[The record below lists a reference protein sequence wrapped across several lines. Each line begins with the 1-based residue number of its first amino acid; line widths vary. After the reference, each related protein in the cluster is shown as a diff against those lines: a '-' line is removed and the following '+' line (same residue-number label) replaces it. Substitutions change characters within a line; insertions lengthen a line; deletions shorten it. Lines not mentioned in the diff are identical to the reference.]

1 MLMAG
6 ERGDPIPAVPV
17 VFGMAI
23 LGNIGVYGLVGLI
36 VGGDMAL
43 LATGAV
49 RPAMMMALKGIL
61 RLRLCLACAKRNPR
75 SE

>member
-6 ERGDPIPAVPV
+6 ERGDPIPAVLV

-36 VGGDMAL
+36 MGGIWHCL
-43 LATGAV
+43 
-49 RPAMMMALKGIL
+49 RPAQSD
-61 RLRLCLACAKRNPR
+61 PR
-75 SE
+75 